1 MRLIRARSVV
11 RAHSGPPK
19 KLSADECIQGIE
31 CSHEYLTKVL
41 ILEPLGSSKDIEK
54 RIGEKQIKIRQ
65 MYDLSLD
72 RKKFFKI

>member
-1 MRLIRARSVV
+1 MRLISARSVV

-31 CSHEYLTKVL
+31 CSHEYLTKDKY
-41 ILEPLGSSKDIEK
+41 SMDIEK